1 MSPAAPCRR
10 STIILPHLEAL
21 FVQHVSWLHAA
32 SVLVCVLLILGVL
45 ARRRK
50 RIHIPFMVAAIGID
64 VAIVAVI
71 EFGPGLGAIA
81 SAEAKMGP
89 LMIVHIAIS
98 VSVLVLYGVQVVT
111 GIKKARGG
119 SSRLHGKVMP
129 WLLALRLGNLF
140 TSFLVM
146 Q

>member
-1 MSPAAPCRR
+1 M
-10 STIILPHLEAL
+10 
-21 FVQHVSWLHAA
+21 QHTSWLHAA
-32 SVLVCVLLILGVL
+32 SILVCVLLTLGVL

-50 RIHIPFMVAAIGID
+50 RRHIPFMV
-64 VAIVAVI
+64 VAIAIDLAIVGVI
-71 EFGPGLGAIA
+71 EFGPGLGAIG
-81 SAEAKMGP
+81 SAKAKMGP
-89 LMIVHIAIS
+89 LMIVHITMS
-98 VSVLVLYGVQVVT
+98 VLVLVLYGIQVVT

-119 SSRLHGKVMP
+119 TSRLHGKVMP

>member
-1 MSPAAPCRR
+1 M
-10 STIILPHLEAL
+10 
-21 FVQHVSWLHAA
+21 QHVSWLHVA
-32 SVLVCVLLILGVL
+32 SVLVCVLLTLGVL

-50 RIHIPFMVAAIGID
+50 RVHIPFMVAAIGID
-64 VAIVAVI
+64 VTIVAVI

-81 SAEAKMGP
+81 SAEAKLGP
-89 LMIVHIAIS
+89 LLIVHITMS
-98 VSVLVLYGVQVVT
+98 VLVLVLYGVQVVT
-111 GIKKARGG
+111 GIKKARGR

>member
-1 MSPAAPCRR
+1 M
-10 STIILPHLEAL
+10 PHTSL
-21 FVQHVSWLHAA
+21 LHAA
-32 SVLVCVLLILGVL
+32 SILVCVLLILGVL

-50 RIHIPFMVAAIGID
+50 RTHIPFMIAAIGID
-64 VAIVAVI
+64 LTIVAII
-71 EFGPGLGAIA
+71 EFGRGAIA
-81 SAEAKMGP
+81 SAQAKMGP
-89 LMIVHIAIS
+89 LMIVHITMS
-98 VSVLVLYGVQVVT
+98 VLVLVLYGVQVVT
-111 GIKKARGG
+111 GIKKARGR

>member
-1 MSPAAPCRR
+1 M
-10 STIILPHLEAL
+10 
-21 FVQHVSWLHAA
+21 QHTSLLHVA
-32 SVLVCVLLILGVL
+32 SILVCVLLILGVL

-50 RIHIPFMVAAIGID
+50 RTHIPFMIAAIGID
-64 VAIVAVI
+64 LTIVVII
-71 EFGPGLGAIA
+71 EFGRGVIA
-81 SAEAKMGP
+81 SAEEKMGP
-89 LMIVHIAIS
+89 LMIVHITMS
-98 VSVLVLYGVQVVT
+98 VLVLVLYGIQVVT
-111 GIKKARGG
+111 GIKKARGR